1 MIQRIQS
8 LLILISALLSFMTF
22 YFTFGQ
28 EIESIAIK
36 LKVFLFIAIV
46 SMMIIF
52 LFNYRKIQA
61 RICLILYLAHISIIF
76 YYLIYLIM
84 NEKNLEFTYL
94 IIISCFTQLVLIF
107 FARKAILKDENLIR
121 SVDRIR

>member
-8 LLILISALLSFMTF
+8 LLILISALISFMTF

-28 EIESIAIK
+28 ENESLAIK

-61 RICLILYLAHISIIF
+61 RICLILCLAHTSIIL
-76 YYLIYLIM
+76 YYLTYLIM
-84 NEKNLEFTYL
+84 NEKKLEFTYF
-94 IIISCFTQLVLIF
+94 IIISCISQLVLIF
-107 FARKAILKDENLIR
+107 FSRRAILKDENLIR
-121 SVDRIR
+121 SADRIR

>member
-8 LLILISALLSFMTF
+8 LLILISALISFMTF

-28 EIESIAIK
+28 ENESLAIK

-61 RICLILYLAHISIIF
+61 RTCLILCLAHTSIIF
-76 YYLIYLIM
+76 YYLTYLIM
-84 NEKNLEFTYL
+84 NEKKLEFTYF
-94 IIISCFTQLVLIF
+94 IIISCFTQLILIF
-107 FARKAILKDENLIR
+107 FARRAILNDENLI
-121 SVDRIR
+121 S